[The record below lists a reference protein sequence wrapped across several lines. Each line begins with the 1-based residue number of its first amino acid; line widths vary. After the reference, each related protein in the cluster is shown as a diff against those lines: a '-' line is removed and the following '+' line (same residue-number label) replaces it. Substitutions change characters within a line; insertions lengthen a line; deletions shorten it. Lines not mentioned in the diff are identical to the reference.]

1 MNRFEKEFPN
11 TGGARM
17 AVNRAINTGKLSTAW
32 RRFEALNQAGHELR
46 RALWGVDKKTAWGG
60 DRDARI
66 GRYVAACREFDLPRL
81 P

>member
-17 AVNRAINTGKLSTAW
+17 AVNYAINTGKLPNTW
-32 RRFEALNQAGHELR
+32 RRFQALHQAGHELR
-46 RALWGVDKKTAWGG
+46 RALWGIDKKTAYCG
-60 DRDARI
+60 DRNARI
-66 GRYVAACREFDLPRL
+66 ARYILACREFELPRL